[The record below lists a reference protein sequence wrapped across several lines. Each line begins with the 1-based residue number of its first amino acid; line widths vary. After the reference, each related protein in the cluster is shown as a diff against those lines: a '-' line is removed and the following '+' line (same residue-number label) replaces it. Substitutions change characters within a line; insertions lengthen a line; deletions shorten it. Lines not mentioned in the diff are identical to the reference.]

1 MIISHKIELQPN
13 NKAKTYFSKA
23 FGCSRLAYNWG
34 LARWR
39 EKYEAGE
46 KVSCLDLKKE
56 FNAIKKEQFPFVYE
70 VTKYAVQ
77 QPFIHLGE
85 AFNKFFRDLKDGK
98 VSYPQFKKKRD
109 GYGSFYIGGDQASV
123 TDTPKIS
130 KKLDI
135 QPGSKKYLKVPNLG
149 YVKMREEPR
158 FEGKINGVTVSQNGD
173 RYYAS
178 FSVEIDEAEYR
189 RTHKPYAGK
198 GKGYGV
204 GIDVGIGSFAVLS
217 DGIKIYAPK
226 PLDKAAKKLVRL
238 SRQLSKKQHPKTKG
252 DATRKSANYC
262 KASRRLSRLHR
273 HIADT
278 RNDFSHKLTTAMVR
292 SYDYIAIEDLNVS
305 GMARNHH
312 LARAINDVSFYEFRR
327 QLAYKA
333 GYMGKELVIANRFYP
348 SSKTCSVCG
357 YRKQELKL
365 SEREYACPSCGS
377 YIDRDYNASL
387 NLYGL
392 IKEKIGRVPSELT
405 PADLAAL
412 QGLLAINLL
421 ATSKVETGIQ
431 QRSNL

>member
-34 LARWR
+34 LARWK

-46 KVSCLDLKKE
+46 NVSCFDLKKE

-85 AFNKFFRDLKDGK
+85 AFNKFFRDLKEGK
-98 VSYPQFKKKRD
+98 VSYPRFKKKRD
-109 GYGSFYIGGDQASV
+109 GYGSFYIGGDQVVV
-123 TDTPKIS
+123 TDTPKTS

-135 QPGSKKYLKVPNLG
+135 RSDKKKYLKIPNLG
-149 YVKMREEPR
+149 YVKMREELR
-158 FEGKINGVTVSQNGD
+158 FEGKINGVTISQKGD

-189 RTHKPYAGK
+189 RTHKPCAGK

-204 GIDVGIGSFAVLS
+204 GMDVGIDSFAVLS

-226 PLDKAAKKLVRL
+226 PLDKAAKKLVRS
-238 SRQLSKKQHPKTKG
+238 SRQLSKKQHPKAKG
-252 DATRKSANYC
+252 DATKKSANYR
-262 KASRRLSRLHR
+262 KASLKLSKLHR

-292 SYDYIAIEDLNVS
+292 SYDHIAIEDLNVS
-305 GMARNHH
+305 GMVRNHH

-333 GYMGKELVIANRFYP
+333 DYMGKELVIADRFYP

-357 YRKQELKL
+357 NRKEDLKL
-365 SEREYACPSCGS
+365 SEREYICPSCGS
-377 YIDRDYNASL
+377 HIDRDYNASL
-387 NLYGL
+387 NLFGL
-392 IKEKIGRVPSELT
+392 IEKSIGRVPSELT

-412 QGLLAINLL
+412 QELLAINLL